1 MSTNMHYYFGRR
13 ERMVWKDNA
22 AADLHAVMVCQNLRT
37 SPAANGNG
45 ECLAELRVSEWLQ
58 QTVGCYE

>member
-1 MSTNMHYYFGRR
+1 MQYYFGRR

-22 AADLHAVMVCQNLRT
+22 AADLHAVMVCQKLRT

-45 ECLAELRVSEWLQ
+45 ECLAELRVPERLQ
-58 QTVGCYE
+58 QTIGCYV